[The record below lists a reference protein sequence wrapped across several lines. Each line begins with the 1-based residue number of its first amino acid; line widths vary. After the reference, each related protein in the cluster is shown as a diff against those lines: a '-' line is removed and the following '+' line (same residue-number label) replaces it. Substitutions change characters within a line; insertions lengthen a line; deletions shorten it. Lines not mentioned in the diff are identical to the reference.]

1 MRTHLPVICAA
12 FALFAAAASGES
24 VKGNGFSAAFPCAS
38 QLQQQSVAAGKLKI
52 PVTTRLC
59 EGKDAVYYVV
69 VSDFPKGFIAK
80 KGVNAALADAVNGA
94 AANVKGA
101 LKANQPY
108 MLGTTMG
115 RDALIDVTGQ
125 KAAVHLRVFFIGDR
139 QLQAM
144 VVAPKGREN
153 GKLAQAFLNS
163 FKLGK

>member
-1 MRTHLPVICAA
+1 MRSHLPVICAA
-12 FALFAAAASGES
+12 FVLFAAAASGES
-24 VKGNGFSAAFPCAS
+24 VKGNGFSAAFPCTS
-38 QLQQQSVAAGKLKI
+38 QLQMQIVAAGKLKI
-52 PVTTRLC
+52 PVTTRIC

-80 KGVNAALADAVNGA
+80 KSVNVALADAVGGA
-94 AANVKGA
+94 AANIKGSIR
-101 LKANQPY
+101 ANLPF
-108 MLGTTMG
+108 MLGSVLG

-153 GKLAQAFLNS
+153 GKPALAFLNS
-163 FKLGK
+163 FRLGK